1 MPFEDS
7 CIYAAIGL
15 TSQGDCHA
23 LSQHM
28 LGLLNALSFVER
40 AAIFEVHPSPDPGG
54 GSIFRRFT
62 DHLDDERFAWH
73 EPGLA
78 ESVARLMPLEVPD
91 PEGGH
96 TRLVFPVPSD
106 AGPLRVICLDGGEIS
121 PQERV
126 LLMHLVTLYRNQI
139 NVLDGKE
146 RDALTG
152 LLNRQTFNLRLLQVI
167 ELRHR
172 RGDGAWLAVLD
183 IDHFKRINDTYGHL
197 YGDEV
202 LLHLAQLMQQNFRY
216 TDFLFRF
223 GGEEFLVL
231 LSHASIP
238 GARLAMERFR
248 SAVENY
254 QFPGGNQVTVSIGYT
269 EITSGVLPTSLLDQA
284 DQALYLAKQTGRNQV
299 RAYGD
304 IQEPTHPRVGADV
317 ELF

>member
-1 MPFEDS
+1 MPFDDS

-28 LGLLNALSFVER
+28 LGILEALAFVKR
-40 AAIFEVHPSPDPGG
+40 AAIFEVYASPGEAP
-54 GSIFRRFT
+54 IFRRFT
-62 DHLDDERFAWH
+62 DKLDEERSTLN
-73 EPGLA
+73 EPGLM
-78 ESVARLMPLEVPD
+78 ESLARRAPLEIPD
-91 PEGGH
+91 QGQGA
-96 TRLVFPVPSD
+96 TRLVFPVESS

-126 LLMHLVTLYRNQI
+126 LLLHLITLYRNQV

-167 ELRHR
+167 ALRR
-172 RGDGAWLAVLD
+172 QLGGQAWLAALD
-183 IDHFKRINDTYGHL
+183 IDHFKRVNDTYGHL

-202 LLHLAQLMQQNFRY
+202 LLQLAQLMQRHFRY

-231 LSHASIP
+231 LTHAAP
-238 GARLAMERFR
+238 AGAVLALERFR
-248 SAVENY
+248 RAVE
-254 QFPGGNQVTVSIGYT
+254 QHRFPGGEQITVSIGYT
-269 EITSGVLPTSLLDQA
+269 PLESRILPTTLMDRA

-299 RAYGD
+299 RPYSD
-304 IQEPTHPRVGADV
+304 IEASSQHAEVISDI